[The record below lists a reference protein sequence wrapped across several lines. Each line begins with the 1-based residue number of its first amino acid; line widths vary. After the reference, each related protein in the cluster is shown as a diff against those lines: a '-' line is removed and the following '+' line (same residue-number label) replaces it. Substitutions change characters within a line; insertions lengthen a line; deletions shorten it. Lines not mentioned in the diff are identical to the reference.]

1 MFLLTQTKNLK
12 QQTNI
17 LIRYFDKIDW
27 DAVFNRLVTVVGEIV
42 FFTVLFL
49 VIRSIGKRL
58 ITRGFLSY
66 KNRSR
71 LSSTRVDTMRTLIT
85 NIYSYTVIFFY
96 FYAVL
101 SVLGVPVGTLIAGAG
116 VVGIALGLGAQGFV
130 SDVVTGIFIILEGQF
145 DVGDAV
151 KLGAISGTVTSVGL
165 RTTIVKSND
174 GTVNFIPNRNITIV
188 SNLSRSQMQVLID
201 LPVAP
206 DVDLETVRSVLN
218 DVNAELTPQT
228 PSIAD
233 GPDLLGM
240 SAVGD
245 GTFVFQV
252 VMHVNNGE
260 QFAVQRKF
268 LAAYLKA
275 LAEAGIDIPS
285 PKLNLSS
292 GKD

>member
-1 MFLLTQTKNLK
+1 MFLAETKNLQ
-12 QQTNI
+12 QQTN
-17 LIRYFDKIDW
+17 LLLRYLDQIDW
-27 DAVFNRLVTVVGEIV
+27 DAVFNRLITVVGEIV
-42 FFTVLFL
+42 LFTILFM
-49 VIRSIGKRL
+49 VIRSVGKRL
-58 ITRGFLSY
+58 ITRAFLSY

-71 LSSTRVDTMRTLIT
+71 LSGTRVDTMRTLIT

-151 KLGAISGTVTSVGL
+151 RLGAISGTVTSVGL
-165 RTTIVKSND
+165 RTTIVKSAD
-174 GTVNFIPNRNITIV
+174 GTVNFIPNRNIAIV
-188 SNLSRSQMQVLID
+188 SNLSRSQMQVLIN

-206 DVDLETVRSVLN
+206 DVDLETLRAVLKN
-218 DVNAELTPQT
+218 VNKTLVPQT
-228 PSIAD
+228 PAIVD

-240 SAVGD
+240 SSDAAGN
-245 GTFVFQV
+245 FSYQV
-252 VMHVNNGE
+252 MMHVKNGE
-260 QFAVQRKF
+260 QLPVQRKF

-275 LAEAGIDIPS
+275 LHAAGITVAT
-285 PKLNLSS
+285 PKLVLPQ
-292 GKD
+292 K

>member
-1 MFLLTQTKNLK
+1 MLFLTETKNLQ

-17 LIRYFDKIDW
+17 LIRYLDKIDW
-27 DAVFNRLVTVVGEIV
+27 DAVFNHVVTVIGEIV
-42 FFTVLFL
+42 LFTILFL
-49 VIRSIGKRL
+49 AIRGVGKRL

-71 LSSTRVDTMRTLIT
+71 LSGTRVDTMRTLIT

-151 KLGAISGTVTSVGL
+151 HLGTISGTVTSVGL
-165 RTTIVKSND
+165 RTTIVKSTD
-174 GTVNFIPNRNITIV
+174 GTVNYIPNRNITIV

-206 DVDLETVRSVLN
+206 DVDLETLRSVLKN
-218 DVNAELTPQT
+218 VNKKLTPET

-240 SAVGD
+240 SANGD
-245 GTFVFQV
+245 GTFVYQV
-252 VMHVNNGE
+252 VMHVKNGE

-268 LAAYLKA
+268 LAAYLKG
-275 LAEAGIDIPS
+275 LAAAGIDIPT
-285 PKLNLSS
+285 PKLNLATK
-292 GKD
+292 G